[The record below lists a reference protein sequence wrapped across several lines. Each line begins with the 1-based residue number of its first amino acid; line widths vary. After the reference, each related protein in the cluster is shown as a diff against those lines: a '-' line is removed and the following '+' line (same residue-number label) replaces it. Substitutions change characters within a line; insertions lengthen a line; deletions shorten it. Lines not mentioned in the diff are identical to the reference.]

1 MRLLV
6 FILGLIA
13 LLSSCGGNKQE
24 ECTVYINNEQMARIY
39 VHEKYTSPV
48 AFYAPVAKVDS
59 IYRSYESAYLVQF
72 VAKTG
77 EVELIRKY

>member
-6 FILGLIA
+6 LVLGLVA
-13 LLSSCGGNKQE
+13 LLSSCGDKEQE
-24 ECTVYINNEQMARIY
+24 CNVYISNEQMARIY

-48 AFYAPVAKVDS
+48 AFYAPVNMVDS